1 MTISMYQASVPVF
14 VRALG
19 NLSAILDKAAA
30 HAEAN
35 KIDPAVLLATRLY
48 PDMFPLSR
56 QIQIATDMAK
66 GAAARLAGVERPVH
80 EDNETT
86 FAEMQARIEKTLD
99 FIRSIKPEQIDGS
112 EEKAITLTLRGNDVQ
127 FAGQPYLLH
136 FVLPNLFFHTATAYA
151 ILRHCGVALGKPD
164 FIGGIPG

>member
-14 VRALG
+14 IRSLG
-19 NLSAILDKAAA
+19 NLSAILGKAAA

-66 GAAARLAGVERPVH
+66 GAVARLAGVERPVH
-80 EDNETT
+80 EDNEMS
-86 FAEMQARIEKTLD
+86 FAEMQARIEKTLE

-112 EEKAITLTLRGNDVQ
+112 EERTITLTLRGKDVQ